1 MKNQNQNSR
10 LIQFSKDR
18 NLSLKKISYKDFS
31 QGFNFYLCGVDNKN
45 RPKETPIFVKFRNG
59 KSLKDKWVWVE
70 LINNQGKPGWLYQ
83 EAHFI
88 FMEVSEGFLV
98 VPRASLLAHVK
109 DSINFN
115 NALVSDPW
123 SAKYNLY
130 QPKKK
135 LSKLTL
141 VKLDN
146 LHNLA
151 DSFSW
156 FDLSK

>member
-1 MKNQNQNSR
+1 MKNKNQDSR

-18 NLSLKKISYKDFS
+18 KLSLKKISYKDFN
-31 QGFNFYLCGVDNKN
+31 QGFNYYLCGVDNKN
-45 RPKETPIFVKFRNG
+45 RPKETPIFVKFRRG

-70 LINNQGKPGWLYQ
+70 LLNNQGKADWLYQ

-88 FMEVSEGFLV
+88 FIEVSEGFLV
-98 VPRASLLAHVK
+98 TPRESLLAHVK

-115 NALVSDPW
+115 NALVADPW

-135 LSKLTL
+135 LSQLTL

-146 LHNLA
+146 LHNLV